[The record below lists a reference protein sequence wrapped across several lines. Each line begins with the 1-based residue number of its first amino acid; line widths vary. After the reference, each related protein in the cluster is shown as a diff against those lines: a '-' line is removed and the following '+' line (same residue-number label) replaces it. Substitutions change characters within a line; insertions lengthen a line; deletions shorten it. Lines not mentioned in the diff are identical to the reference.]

1 MSNIEPSIQVYR
13 PKSIT
18 IMISPDAESIW
29 FTFRTEGIGSIGK
42 HVDER
47 CTVYCNLKA
56 YDGSDPKLPII
67 KVEELDKNYS
77 STILSDLTET
87 FRDVLVNKSKAKWRM
102 KYAKPAITK

>member
-1 MSNIEPSIQVYR
+1 MSDIDPSIQVYR

-18 IMISPDAESIW
+18 ITISPDAESIW
-29 FTFRTEGIGSIGK
+29 VSFRTEGE
-42 HVDER
+42 HFDDR

-87 FRDVLVNKSKAKWRM
+87 FRDVLVNKSNAKWRM

>member
-18 IMISPDAESIW
+18 IMVSPDAESIW
-29 FTFRTEGIGSIGK
+29 FTFRTEGK
-42 HVDER
+42 HVDDR
-47 CTVYCNLKA
+47 CTVYCNLKT

>member
-1 MSNIEPSIQVYR
+1 MSDIEPSIQVYR

-18 IMISPDAESIW
+18 ITISPDAESFW
-29 FTFRTEGIGSIGK
+29 FSFRTEGK
-42 HVDER
+42 HVDDR
-47 CTVYCNLKA
+47 CTVYCNLKT

>member
-1 MSNIEPSIQVYR
+1 MSDIEPSIQVYR

-18 IMISPDAESIW
+18 ITISPDAESIW
-29 FTFRTEGIGSIGK
+29 FSFRTRGE
-42 HVDER
+42 HFEDR
-47 CTVYCNLKA
+47 CTVYCNLKT
-56 YDGSDPKLPII
+56 YDVSDPKLPII

-87 FRDVLVNKSKAKWRM
+87 LRDILLNKSNAKWRM